1 MIMDLCGVSVSSPP
15 SKYKLHL
22 FNDSLNDSEGRS
34 SNIVDETNDSLSDTL
49 WNQRQAYPGLLLMA
63 SLNINSVQN
72 TFDELKLID
81 DKLRAGILVLTETKI
96 DATYADSLFKIS
108 NYRLYRKD
116 RVKGGGEILAYVST
130 MVPSGRLKLTKSYR
144 TIETLAIEVKLRDS
158 YAMLLGL

>member
-22 FNDSLNDSEGRS
+22 FNDSLNDSVGS
-34 SNIVDETNDSLSDTL
+34 NSNIADETNDSLSDTR

-63 SLNINSVQN
+63 HLNINSVQN

-96 DATYADSLFKIS
+96 DATYLRYQTIDFIAKIES
-108 NYRLYRKD
+108 RA
-116 RVKGGGEILAYVST
+116 EE
-130 MVPSGRLKLTKSYR
+130 KSW
-144 TIETLAIEVKLRDS
+144 LMS
-158 YAMLLGL
+158 PPWSLLGGLN